1 MTNHILIIDDDL
13 KICTLLQKLFHNNNY
28 IAMYALNAFD
38 AKETLKYLK
47 FDVLI
52 VDYMMP
58 EQNGIDFIKEIR
70 KQNIQTPALMLTA
83 IDELNNKLNALSNGL
98 DDYLIKP
105 FNSQELLLRIKNL
118 IDRKNNDNKIVNTS
132 NFIFN
137 ASNGLLKINN
147 EVISL
152 TTGEEEL
159 LKVLV
164 NKANVVLSKEDI
176 LAILQKDINENNI
189 NALNVN
195 IARLRKKIENN
206 QDDPQYIKTIRNKGI
221 MFIQW

>member
-1 MTNHILIIDDDL
+1 MTKHILIIDDDL

-28 IAMYALNAFD
+28 IALYALNAFE
-38 AKETLKYLK
+38 AKEILQYLK

-70 KQNIQTPALMLTA
+70 KKNVQTPALMLTA
-83 IDELNNKLNALSNGL
+83 IDEINNKLNALSNGL
-98 DDYLIKP
+98 EDYLIKP

-118 IDRKNNDNKIVNTS
+118 IDRKNNDNPIISTANL
-132 NFIFN
+132 IFN
-137 ASNGLLKINN
+137 TYNGLLKINN
-147 EVISL
+147 EVVDL
-152 TTGEEEL
+152 TTGEEDL

-164 NKANVVLSKEDI
+164 SKANVVLSKEDI
-176 LAILQKDINENNI
+176 LEILQKDINENNI

-195 IARLRKKIENN
+195 ITRLRKKLESNP
-206 QDDPQYIKTIRNKGI
+206 DDPQYIKTIRNKGI

>member
-1 MTNHILIIDDDL
+1 MTKHILIIDDDL

-28 IAMYALNAFD
+28 IALYALNAFE
-38 AKETLKYLK
+38 AKEILQYLK

-70 KQNIQTPALMLTA
+70 KHNVKTPALMLTA
-83 IDELNNKLNALSNGL
+83 IDEINNKLNALSNGL
-98 DDYLIKP
+98 EDYLIKP

-118 IDRKNNDNKIVNTS
+118 IDRKNNDNPIINTA
-132 NFIFN
+132 NLIFN
-137 ASNGLLKINN
+137 TYNGLLKINN
-147 EVISL
+147 EVVDL
-152 TTGEEEL
+152 TTGEEDL

-164 NKANVVLSKEDI
+164 SKANVVLSKEDI
-176 LAILQKDINENNI
+176 LEILQKDINENNI

-195 IARLRKKIENN
+195 ITRLRKKLESNP
-206 QDDPQYIKTIRNKGI
+206 DDPQYIKTIRNQGI

>member
-1 MTNHILIIDDDL
+1 MTKHILIIDDDL

-28 IAMYALNAFD
+28 IALYALNAFE
-38 AKETLKYLK
+38 AKEILQYLK

-70 KQNIQTPALMLTA
+70 KHNVKTPALMLTA
-83 IDELNNKLNALSNGL
+83 IDEINNKLNALSNGL
-98 DDYLIKP
+98 EDYLIKP

-118 IDRKNNDNKIVNTS
+118 IDRKNNDNPIISTANL
-132 NFIFN
+132 IFN
-137 ASNGLLKINN
+137 TYNGLLKINN
-147 EVISL
+147 EVVDL
-152 TTGEEEL
+152 TTGEEDL

-164 NKANVVLSKEDI
+164 SKANVVLSKEDI
-176 LAILQKDINENNI
+176 LEILQKDINENNI

-195 IARLRKKIENN
+195 ITRLRKKLESNP
-206 QDDPQYIKTIRNKGI
+206 DDPQYIKTIRNKGI

>member
-1 MTNHILIIDDDL
+1 MTKHILIIDDDL

-28 IAMYALNAFD
+28 IALYALNAFE
-38 AKETLKYLK
+38 AKEILQYLK

-70 KQNIQTPALMLTA
+70 KHNVKTPALMLTA
-83 IDELNNKLNALSNGL
+83 IDEINNKLNALSNGL
-98 DDYLIKP
+98 EDYLIKP

-118 IDRKNNDNKIVNTS
+118 IDRKNNDNPIISTANL
-132 NFIFN
+132 IFN
-137 ASNGLLKINN
+137 TYNGLLKINN
-147 EVISL
+147 EVVDL
-152 TTGEEEL
+152 TTGEEDL

-164 NKANVVLSKEDI
+164 SKAYVVLSKEDI
-176 LAILQKDINENNI
+176 LEILQKDINENNI

-195 IARLRKKIENN
+195 ITRLRKKLESNP
-206 QDDPQYIKTIRNKGI
+206 DDPQYIKTIRNKGI